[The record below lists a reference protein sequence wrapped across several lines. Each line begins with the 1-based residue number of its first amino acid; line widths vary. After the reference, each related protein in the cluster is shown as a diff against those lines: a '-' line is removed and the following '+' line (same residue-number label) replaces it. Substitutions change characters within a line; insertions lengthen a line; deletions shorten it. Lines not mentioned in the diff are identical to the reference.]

1 MKANELRLGNYVVS
15 NEENC
20 LWQKA
25 LYEIDRWTLAKILKY
40 SIKGLEPIP
49 LTEDWLLKFGFEK
62 KYNEYYLGDIIIC
75 EEINDFKFGY
85 DFYED
90 ILELKHVHQLQNLYH
105 ALTGEELTIKQRR

>member
-1 MKANELRLGNYVVS
+1 MEANELRIGNWVDLDK
-15 NEENC
+15 EEIAID
-20 LWQKA
+20 LEYFYW
-25 LYEIDRWTLAKILKY
+25 EIEGNGVLECT
-40 SIKGLEPIP
+40 EPIP

-90 ILELKHVHQLQNLYH
+90 ILELKHVHQLQNLYY
-105 ALTGEELTIKQRR
+105 ALTEKELIYNIE